1 MTASRYPVDQ
11 SYFVARETHVII
23 LNSSSGTTAV
33 SIGAAL
39 KPGFRRSI
47 VSSSLK
53 SEAVG
58 ARCAVELLDGVS
70 ATVRDYLSA
79 ADNESDFSS
88 LRVDGAG
95 EAAAFNAAGVTT
107 PARPTYRLTASIS
120 GAGRAVL
127 VIECVIESLREAPPA
142 YLA

>member
-1 MTASRYPVDQ
+1 MSASRYPVDQ
-11 SYFVARETHVII
+11 SYFVARETHVIV

-39 KPGFRRSI
+39 KPGFRRSV

-53 SEAVG
+53 SEDVG
-58 ARCAVELLDGVS
+58 ARCAVELYDGVS

-79 ADNESDFSS
+79 ADNESDFSGI
-88 LRVDGAG
+88 RVDGAG
-95 EAAAFNAAGVTT
+95 EPAGFNTAGSTT
-107 PARPTYRLTASIS
+107 PARPTYKLTASIA

-127 VIECVIESLREAPPA
+127 VLECVIESLREAPPT